1 MKTPRSIPRDQKAVG
16 FRAQPDVQY
25 IETFPPQP
33 NSRPRRSRLKMEKQL
48 FEKFDGGQVTESML
62 QEAAVLFSENYG
74 VWGEH
79 AAQATS
85 KFAKAGKWHQIGLTF
100 VR

>member
-1 MKTPRSIPRDQKAVG
+1 MLRQKAVR
-16 FRAQPDVQY
+16 FSAQPDVQY
-25 IETFPPQP
+25 FETPPPQP
-33 NSRPRRSRLKMEKQL
+33 NSRPRRSRLKMDKQS
-48 FEKFDGGQVTESML
+48 FEKYDGGQVTENML

-74 VWGEH
+74 VWGEN
-79 AAQATS
+79 AAQATG